1 MKLHFSFQFVP
12 RIKFEKSVNVNF
24 VFITSKGCNSILAYD
39 LQHSAIEADNE
50 LERKF
55 NEMKRLI
62 IGTTFL
68 ALIMAVSMPAI
79 SQAQQQLNSMGI
91 PIEDPSKSAPK
102 PQVQQPPKPQAQKPQ
117 LKPQNP
123 PAQPQKPTV
132 QAQKP
137 PVQQPPKPQ
146 VQAQAQKPQAQPQL
160 NSLGIPV
167 ENPTKP

>member
-1 MKLHFSFQFVP
+1 
-12 RIKFEKSVNVNF
+12 
-24 VFITSKGCNSILAYD
+24 
-39 LQHSAIEADNE
+39 
-50 LERKF
+50 
-55 NEMKRLI
+55 MKRLI

-68 ALIMAVSMPAI
+68 ALLAAASVPAI

-91 PIEDPSKSAPK
+91 PIEDPSKPAPK
-102 PQVQQPPKPQAQKPQ
+102 PQVQQPPKPQGQQPQ
-117 LKPQNP
+117 IKPQNP

-146 VQAQAQKPQAQPQL
+146 VQVQAQKPQAQPQL

-167 ENPTKP
+167 EHPTKP